1 MRTFFAFALLIIVIV
16 SCKKKNDDDI
26 NFAATITVD
35 TPAAGDT
42 IHGGNSFFV
51 TGTISANDEMH
62 GYHITVYNQNDQSVV
77 YENQY
82 HLHASS
88 YVVNEAVTHTLTTAV
103 PLRLV
108 VEAASDHEGD
118 AITKEVLFRYEP

>member
-1 MRTFFAFALLIIVIV
+1 MKQFFAFALLILVV
-16 SCKKKNDDDI
+16 AACKKKNNDDI
-26 NFAATITVD
+26 HFAGTISID

-62 GYHITVYNQNDQSVV
+62 GYHLTVYNQDDQTVV

-88 YVVNEAVTHTLTTAV
+88 YVMNEAVTHTLTAAT

-118 AITKEVLFRYEP
+118 ALTKEVLFTYEP